1 MTIGG
6 TLKLEEGTK
15 HGTVVG
21 FKASD
26 SEIVDDVVWALPS
39 VDGSSGQC
47 LVTDGNKTLSWAS
60 FVTKS
65 YVDDLV
71 KLVTIN
77 AYTSTDY
84 TLQTSDIGSFI
95 TLDNASPI
103 TVTIPNS
110 SSIPVGSR
118 FDLFQKGVG
127 SVTFVEGSGVTIR
140 SKGNNKKINGQ
151 YVTVTIIKAEET
163 IWYLIGDL
171 TT

>member
-6 TLKLEEGTK
+6 SLKLEEGTK

-26 SEIVDDVVWALPS
+26 SEIVEDTVWVLPNI
-39 VDGSSGQC
+39 DGILGQC
-47 LVTDGNKTLSWAS
+47 LVTDGNKNLNWAS
-60 FVTKS
+60 FATKS

-77 AYTSTDY
+77 AHTSTEY
-84 TLQTSDIGSFI
+84 TLQISDIGSFI
-95 TLDNASPI
+95 TLDNAAPI
-103 TVTIPNS
+103 TVTVPSS

-118 FDLFQKGVG
+118 FDLIQKGVG
-127 SVTFVEGSGVTIR
+127 AITFVEGSGVTIR

-151 YVTVTIIKAEET
+151 YVTVTIIKAEEN